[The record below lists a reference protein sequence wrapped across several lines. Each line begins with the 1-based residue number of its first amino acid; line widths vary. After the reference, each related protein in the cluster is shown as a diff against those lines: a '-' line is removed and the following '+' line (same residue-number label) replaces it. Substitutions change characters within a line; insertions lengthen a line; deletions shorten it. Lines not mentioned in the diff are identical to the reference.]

1 MAEINFL
8 MCVFCEAKVP
18 HTSSKRGGGLHQHL
32 QLWHNITVQREVED
46 AVKRALI
53 VEESVSKGRGREAF
67 SHRSPEV
74 AGLNITGSISPAPTL
89 GEGEHLARK
98 KRRESEPAVDHTPDG
113 VDFDSKRPFSLRP
126 AASVPAL
133 RPSAPNFD
141 QRRFLRELSRPGDVQ
156 EEQPGPLLTP
166 TAPRVHNAE
175 NAVHGKRQGVVL
187 PNIQNPKPAW
197 PFAGLKGV
205 FPRDDLLEELD
216 APPPKICEPEEE
228 TVKVKKDEYSVP
240 ALGSKIEEGVIS
252 EHTLVDE
259 NMALESE
266 DTIDVNNNDDAPPK
280 TKLSE
285 DGNSCVTKKR
295 GLMEASELKC
305 GICGSWFSLKGNLM
319 RHMRLHSDQGPY
331 NCPEEGCD
339 MNFTKLRFLKGHIGL
354 AHAAPKEGFL
364 NENIIQAREIEG
376 EDFSEFQNPS
386 HAEEQTWIKTE
397 DTKLEVSE
405 GLSSMGSSLKTGQTT
420 PFRSKKKG
428 CDRKY
433 VNRAS
438 LLRHHRLDH
447 KKELPTVF
455 NLKCKVPQCGAV
467 FRKKG
472 HLVVHSR
479 RDHTHKTKGVVPAK
493 QEGQVKVED
502 VNLSKSPK
510 PTFTCQVPHCDS
522 RFTYEGNLQR
532 HMRAHEGHLFCCDVP
547 QCDAKFTYEGNLL
560 RHMREVHEN
569 SSGKPTFPCEV
580 PHCGLSFIYRGSLLR
595 HLRVV
600 HGDNKPRNFT
610 WWKENNFAF
619 AEEID
624 IEIGDVEENH
634 PVVGID
640 DDKTV
645 NGGDILIEPSV
656 NDVEAGVGGGHEE
669 LPANG
674 GKVVAVETS
683 KADTLGEDD
692 KP

>member
-1 MAEINFL
+1 MAEFSFL

-18 HTSSKRGGGLHQHL
+18 HTSSKRGGGLYQHL
-32 QLWHNITVQREVED
+32 QLWHNITVKREVED

-53 VEESVSKGRGREAF
+53 VEENLSRERGREAF
-67 SHRSPEV
+67 SHQSPET
-74 AGLNITGSISPAPTL
+74 AGHNLTGPISPAPTL
-89 GEGEHLARK
+89 GEGEHMARK
-98 KRRESEPAVDHTPDG
+98 KRRESEASEYHPPDG
-113 VDFDSKRPFSLRP
+113 VDSDKKRPFSPRP
-126 AASVPAL
+126 AASVPVL
-133 RPSAPNFD
+133 RPSAPSFD

-166 TAPRVHNAE
+166 PAPRVH
-175 NAVHGKRQGVVL
+175 VKRQGFVL
-187 PNIQNPKPAW
+187 PNVQKPKPTW
-197 PFAGLKGV
+197 PSAGSKGV

-216 APPPKICEPEEE
+216 APPPSICEPEEK
-228 TVKVKKDEYSVP
+228 TVKRDEYSVS

-266 DTIDVNNNDDAPPK
+266 DTIEVNNNVETHPK

-285 DGNSCVTKKR
+285 DVNSCVSPKR
-295 GLMEASELKC
+295 GLIEASELKC
-305 GICGSWFSLKGNLM
+305 GMCGSWFSHKGNLM

-331 NCPEEGCD
+331 NCPVEGCD
-339 MNFTKLRFLKGHIGL
+339 MNFTMLRFLKGHIGL

-364 NENIIQAREIEG
+364 NENIRQAREIAR
-376 EDFSEFQNPS
+376 EDYSEIQDPS
-386 HAEEQTWIKTE
+386 HAEEQTQNKTE
-397 DTKLEVSE
+397 NTKSEENMEVSE
-405 GLSSMGSSLKTGQTT
+405 DLSSKGTSLKTGQAT
-420 PFRSKKKG
+420 PFRCKKKG

-447 KKELPTVF
+447 KKELPLMF
-455 NLKCKVPQCGAV
+455 NFKCKVPQCGAV

-472 HLVVHSR
+472 HLVAHWRRVHAL
-479 RDHTHKTKGVVPAK
+479 KIEGVVPAK
-493 QEGQVKVED
+493 KGQLKAED
-502 VNLSKSPK
+502 VSLSTSPK
-510 PTFTCQVPHCDS
+510 PTFNCKVPHCDS

-532 HMRAHEGHLFCCDVP
+532 HMKAHEGNLFCCDVP
-547 QCDAKFTYEGNLL
+547 PCDAKFTYEGNLV

-569 SSGKPTFPCEV
+569 NGSKPTFPCEV
-580 PHCGLSFIYRGSLLR
+580 PHCGLSFVYRGSLLR

-600 HGDNKPRNFT
+600 HGDTKPRNFP

-634 PVVGID
+634 PFVRID
-640 DDKTV
+640 DNRTV
-645 NGGDILIEPSV
+645 KGGDILTKPSV
-656 NDVEAGVGGGHEE
+656 NDVEAGVGCGHEG

-674 GKVVAVETS
+674 SKVVAVETS
-683 KADTLGEDD
+683 KDDILGKED